1 MRLFRIPADD
11 ANAVM
16 KVRLGPR
23 DRLPV
28 DDPDQRPQRQIDE
41 NDKAGRQRRMQ
52 RMATSRQKPHGR
64 RAPQRGCGVE
74 AGNLQPL
81 AKDDACTQKA
91 DPGDNLGGYPRGL
104 PSSANKPSNITNLAS
119 PIAPSLFFRKPSIL

>member
-1 MRLFRIPADD
+1 MIRTSGRS
-11 ANAVM
+11 
-16 KVRLGPR
+16 VRLTR
-23 DRLPV
+23 TTKPV
-28 DDPDQRPQRQIDE
+28 
-41 NDKAGRQRRMQ
+41 ASAAWQ